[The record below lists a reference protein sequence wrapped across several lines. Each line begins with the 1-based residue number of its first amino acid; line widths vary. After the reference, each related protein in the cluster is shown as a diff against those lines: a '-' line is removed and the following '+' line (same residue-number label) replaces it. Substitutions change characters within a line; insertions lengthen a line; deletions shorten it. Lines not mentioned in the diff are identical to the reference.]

1 MKMSKRKTSYK
12 NAQEYQESHLVP
24 KTSRQK
30 VYIDA
35 LKYYEQV
42 FVLGPAGTGKTYI
55 AATFAADMFRTKQV
69 DKIII
74 TRPNVASGRSLGF
87 SPGTQD
93 EKMEEWL
100 LPVLDTLRKHL
111 GPNAVDNA
119 VRNRNIEFAQLEKM
133 RGRSFESAF
142 IILDEAQNV
151 SKDEIKMFL
160 TRVGEG
166 CKTVINGDIQQSD
179 LKQTNGLSSAI
190 RIAEENDINIPVIE
204 FTVDDIVRS
213 ELCKQWIVAWMKEEA
228 R

>member
-1 MKMSKRKTSYK
+1 MKMSKRKTNYK
-12 NAQEYQESHLVP
+12 NAQEHQSSQLVP
-24 KTSRQK
+24 KTRRQK
-30 VYIDA
+30 TYIDA

-111 GPNAVDNA
+111 GPNTVDNA
-119 VRNRNIEFAQLEKM
+119 VRNRNIEFAPLEKM